1 LSITAASASE
11 MLSAELLSAMDL
23 RSEELIASCVAEY
36 LDLKGSG
43 AKKDRVQN
51 TGSTKRL
58 LRLLATT
65 GPDFGLPGGSA
76 W

>member
-1 LSITAASASE
+1 MRRGVFGFEGIG
-11 MLSAELLSAMDL
+11 
-23 RSEELIASCVAEY
+23 R
-36 LDLKGSG
+36 
-43 AKKDRVQN
+43 KKDRVQN